1 MIRNLLHCIWLRI
14 QYDWRGTILHLTA
27 WALAFLIGAGLGG
40 ILAFNLFRIISE
52 TDRSGA
58 LAGILII
65 PLFWLAG
72 APGVLLADIVDNFFE
87 HLDQPTSGGHRNA
100 RLNFSPLDKL
110 SPSTVSNISP

>member
-65 PLFWLAG
+65 PLFLLAG

-87 HLDQPTSGGHRNA
+87 HLDQPNKRW
-100 RLNFSPLDKL
+100 P
-110 SPSTVSNISP
+110 